1 MTQRP
6 DDDEEIEDEDKPKAG
21 IFFMAGL
28 IYILKNKN
36 CMFHLEKYIY
46 KH

>member
-28 IYILKNKN
+28 IYIVPLHIMNI
-36 CMFHLEKYIY
+36 CSMS
-46 KH
+46 